1 MKYTNASELPTTIRD
16 VLPLEAQELYIQRY
30 NESMELEL
38 AGDSQSLP
46 PESLAHQL
54 AWDAVTRE
62 FVHDTRTGKWY
73 HAGEVPVPEEE
84 EPKGLLQRIR
94 DMF

>member
-1 MKYTNASELPTTIRD
+1 MKYTNASELPSTIRD
-16 VLPLEAQELYIQRY
+16 VLPLEAQELYMKIY

-38 AGDSQSLP
+38 AGDVHTMP
-46 PESLAHQL
+46 RESMAHQM

-62 FVHDTRTGKWY
+62 FVHDAR
-73 HAGEVPVPEEE
+73 AGTWHRVGEEPVVEEE
-84 EPKGLLQRIR
+84 EPKGLLQRLK